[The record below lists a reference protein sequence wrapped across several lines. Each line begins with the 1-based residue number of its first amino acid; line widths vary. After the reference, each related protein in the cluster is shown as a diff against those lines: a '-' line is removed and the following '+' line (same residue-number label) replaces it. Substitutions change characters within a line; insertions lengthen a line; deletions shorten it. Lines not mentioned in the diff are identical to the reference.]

1 MTECN
6 FSRDEIGTRK
16 RYREAVKQLKISLD
30 SGRRAWQGFEVPDIE
45 SVQGTDLLRLLRK
58 EFEKVLNEKELATQK
73 PTLWEKG
80 KRIVESMFMATS
92 LFAKNFL
99 TITQNAQSVFR
110 SCLILWLT
118 RTRCLY

>member
-1 MTECN
+1 
-6 FSRDEIGTRK
+6 
-16 RYREAVKQLKISLD
+16 
-30 SGRRAWQGFEVPDIE
+30 
-45 SVQGTDLLRLLRK
+45 
-58 EFEKVLNEKELATQK
+58 LNEKELATQK

-92 LFAKNFL
+92 PFAKNFL